1 LVAVDK
7 HGKLER
13 SESKII
19 QTITKYKKS
28 EKETSRTKHGRNA
41 HFMDIYNICLC
52 QSEPSGPNKCSEWL
66 IYKNLILRDEMVKI
80 LF

>member
-1 LVAVDK
+1 LVAVDR

-28 EKETSRTKHGRNA
+28 EKRKKCTVRKRQLS
-41 HFMDIYNICLC
+41 MD
-52 QSEPSGPNKCSEWL
+52 
-66 IYKNLILRDEMVKI
+66 
-80 LF
+80 